1 MSIRRALAVVRG
13 RPATTGL
20 AALVAGLLAGP
31 WAPGAVPVLAAVGL
45 AVAGRRRGV
54 LAAGLVAAVLA
65 GALVGQARLA
75 ALDAPAAGVRS
86 GAAVADD
93 AVLLEPPRAWPSGPV
108 VALARVDG
116 RRLLVR
122 APPGVPWPAGT
133 TTGDV
138 VGVRGVLRR
147 LGARDGW
154 LRVRGAHGWLVA
166 ARIVAT
172 GRRRGGVAGAVDGV
186 RRRAEAALTRRV
198 PAAPAALLRGM
209 ALGQD
214 GALPDD
220 LRDDVRAAGLA
231 HLVAASGQNVALLAA
246 LALGLCALVGL
257 PLRARLVLVLGLV
270 ALYVPLAGGG
280 PSIQRAGVMGV
291 ATVAAVL
298 AGRPA
303 LRWHVLLLAAAATL
317 ALQPRAP
324 ADAGWQLS
332 FAAVL
337 GILALA
343 PRLRAGL
350 RRRGVPGAP
359 AEATAVTVAATL
371 ATAPLMALHFGS
383 TSLVGLPANVL
394 AAPLVAPATW
404 LALVA
409 AALGQPAPAAA
420 APVAAL
426 AAVPAAALELLAHAA
441 ARVPHAQAHAPAALV
456 AAACAAAAL
465 GILVRRLR
473 TPLAAATAL
482 GTALVVALQPAPA
495 RPPAGARVSVL
506 DVGQGDATLLQD
518 GPRAILVDT
527 GPPHGPVLRRL
538 RAAGARR
545 LDAVLVTHAQAD
557 HLGAAADVLGALP
570 VGAVL
575 DGRDG
580 VREPEGLRMAAAARA
595 AGVRVLRP
603 VAGEA
608 VRDGPIALRVLW
620 PPAGRPAPGAD
631 PNDRAVVARAT
642 VGRLSVLL
650 TADAESD
657 VLRRLDLGP
666 VDVLKVSH
674 HGSADPGLPAL
685 LARLRP
691 RVAIVSVGARNP
703 YGHPVPATLAALR
716 AAGADVHRTDREG
729 TVVVEPAGGGIRVHA
744 GA

>member
-1 MSIRRALAVVRG
+1 M
-13 RPATTGL
+13 
-20 AALVAGLLAGP
+20 
-31 WAPGAVPVLAAVGL
+31 
-45 AVAGRRRGV
+45 
-54 LAAGLVAAVLA
+54 
-65 GALVGQARLA
+65 
-75 ALDAPAAGVRS
+75 
-86 GAAVADD
+86 
-93 AVLLEPPRAWPSGPV
+93 
-108 VALARVDG
+108 
-116 RRLLVR
+116 
-122 APPGVPWPAGT
+122 
-133 TTGDV
+133 
-138 VGVRGVLRR
+138 RGVLRR
-147 LGARDGW
+147 LGPRDGW
-154 LRVRGAHGWLVA
+154 LRVRGAHGSLLA

-172 GRRRGGVAGAVDGV
+172 GRRRGGVAGVVDGV
-186 RRRAEAALTRRV
+186 RRRAEAALTHRV

-214 GALPDD
+214 GALPDGV
-220 LRDDVRAAGLA
+220 RDDVRAAGLA

-257 PLRARLVLVLGLV
+257 PLRARLSCVLALV

-280 PSIQRAGVMGV
+280 PSIQRAGVMGA

-350 RRRGVPGAP
+350 RRRGVP
-359 AEATAVTVAATL
+359 
-371 ATAPLMALHFGS
+371 
-383 TSLVGLPANVL
+383 
-394 AAPLVAPATW
+394 AAPRRRRPSPSPRRWPRRRSWPCTSGRPRSSACPRTCSPRRSW
-404 LALVA
+404 RRRR
-409 AALGQPAPAAA
+409 GWRSSRRRSGRSAPAAGGA
-420 APVAAL
+420 RGRARRRPGG
-426 AAVPAAALELLAHAA
+426 AALELLAHAA
-441 ARVPHAQAHAPAALV
+441 ARVPQRPGPRAGRRGGGRVRGRRARAAR
-456 AAACAAAAL
+456 
-465 GILVRRLR
+465 RRLR
-473 TPLAAATAL
+473 APLAAATGARRGARRRTAA
-482 GTALVVALQPAPA
+482 GTG
-495 RPPAGARVSVL
+495 RGRRAGARVSVL

-518 GPRAILVDT
+518 GPRAVLVDT

-545 LDAVLVTHAQAD
+545 IDAVLVTHAQAD
-557 HLGAAADVLGALP
+557 HLGAAADVL
-570 VGAVL
+570 
-575 DGRDG
+575 
-580 VREPEGLRMAAAARA
+580 ARA
-595 AGVRVLRP
+595 AGGHAPRRARRRARAGGPAHGRRRPRRGRPVVRP

-620 PPAGRPAPGAD
+620 PPAGHPAPGAD

-642 VGRLSVLL
+642 LGGLSVLL

-657 VLRRLDLGP
+657 VLARLDLGP

-691 RVAIVSVGARNP
+691 RVAVVSVGARNP
-703 YGHPVPATLAALR
+703 YGHPVPETLAALR

-744 GA
+744 DT